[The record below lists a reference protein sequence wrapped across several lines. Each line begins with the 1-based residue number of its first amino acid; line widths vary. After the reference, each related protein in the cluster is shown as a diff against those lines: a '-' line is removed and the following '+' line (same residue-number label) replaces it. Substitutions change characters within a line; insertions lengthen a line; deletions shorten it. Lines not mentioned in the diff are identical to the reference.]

1 MHKQHWRRHGR
12 ILPIVAGALMLGLP
26 LLAIMAPHGGVAR
39 GDEEPDAGVPDPTPR
54 QEATPTATPTPSG
67 EYQLDGI
74 EVTESDPDPDGFF
87 NTSASSGG
95 VSLNANENLDAG
107 VYGESWLDGSFS
119 KSVSLNYSW
128 TWVTD
133 SDLAP
138 ADYSLSYETSYTG
151 SATHS
156 ATGDSTASA
165 SGSYSDSIGG
175 NASNGGNAFTSEMY
189 PGALTIG
196 TSLSMTVGGSIHVR
210 AKQGTA
216 TGNTSQS
223 ASGSVELG

>member
-1 MHKQHWRRHGR
+1 MHKRHWRRHGR

-26 LLAIMAPHGGVAR
+26 LLAIMAPYGGAAR
-39 GDEEPDAGVPDPTPR
+39 GDEEPDAGVPDPTPHE
-54 QEATPTATPTPSG
+54 EATPTATPTPSG
-67 EYQLDGI
+67 EYQLNGI
-74 EVTESDPDPDGFF
+74 DVTESDNDPDGFF
-87 NTSASSGG
+87 KTSASSGG
-95 VSLNANENLDAG
+95 VSLNANDNLDAG

-119 KSVSLNYSW
+119 KSVSVNYSW
-128 TWVTD
+128 SWVTD

-138 ADYSLSYETSYTG
+138 EPYSFSYKTSHTG

-156 ATGDSTASA
+156 ATGASTASA
-165 SGSYSDSIGG
+165 SGSSSDSIGG
-175 NASNGGNAFTSEMY
+175 NASNGGSAFTSQVY
-189 PGALTIG
+189 PGALSIG

-216 TGNTSQS
+216 TGNTSQT